1 MATGDIWA
9 CDVSELAIRSNP
21 DTYAEIRGY
30 IRYSDEIV
38 EVSRQSNTYGTT
50 WIEHEY
56 GWTCAESSGYQY
68 MHISKKKIDI
78 NTTTSN
84 AGDSESYG
92 YQPIIEHIL
101 EENTNQIIT
110 DSEFSKIK
118 NVSGVMGLPYQFL
131 PNADPRL
138 YGSSNSQD
146 IGYEYADKIISRIPL
161 LFLAPGK
168 ASFMTKYSKKD
179 KESIL
184 ERILSTGVSTNSTS
198 IDDLID
204 KNGRYYTF
212 EYDSVKYYKF
222 VNPMCRIAA
231 RFLNIQDI
239 KIDGVYLDNMN
250 WEEYTKSGIKSI
262 GDFGTY
268 TSVPFYI
275 NTETQISE
283 SWSNSVTQSMLASS
297 VNGISDMGRELNFL
311 LGYTQSGTG
320 AIELINND
328 AEVAANIENINDTI
342 KQILGTGSFFSNLA
356 THIATVASGGKLVFP
371 EIWADSQFSR
381 QYSVNIKLVSP
392 DPSKLSIYLNILVP
406 LFHILSLVGPQTIL
420 SNPNG
425 YTNPFLVRAIYKGHF
440 NIDMGIIT
448 DLTISKGDEC
458 RWTPDGLPTSVD
470 VSLTIKDLY
479 NMLAITSSESL
490 KYDTLNNTA
499 LMDYIANLCGVNIF
513 KPEISRIIEMWFVN
527 NFENRVDDFFK
538 LDIWGKIQE
547 KVQNGI
553 MNIFR

>member
-1 MATGDIWA
+1 
-9 CDVSELAIRSNP
+9 
-21 DTYAEIRGY
+21 
-30 IRYSDEIV
+30 
-38 EVSRQSNTYGTT
+38 
-50 WIEHEY
+50 
-56 GWTCAESSGYQY
+56 
-68 MHISKKKIDI
+68 
-78 NTTTSN
+78 
-84 AGDSESYG
+84 
-92 YQPIIEHIL
+92 
-101 EENTNQIIT
+101 
-110 DSEFSKIK
+110 
-118 NVSGVMGLPYQFL
+118 
-131 PNADPRL
+131 
-138 YGSSNSQD
+138 
-146 IGYEYADKIISRIPL
+146 
-161 LFLAPGK
+161 
-168 ASFMTKYSKKD
+168 
-179 KESIL
+179 
-184 ERILSTGVSTNSTS
+184 
-198 IDDLID
+198 
-204 KNGRYYTF
+204 
-212 EYDSVKYYKF
+212 
-222 VNPMCRIAA
+222 
-231 RFLNIQDI
+231 
-239 KIDGVYLDNMN
+239 
-250 WEEYTKSGIKSI
+250 
-262 GDFGTY
+262 
-268 TSVPFYI
+268 
-275 NTETQISE
+275 
-283 SWSNSVTQSMLASS
+283 
-297 VNGISDMGRELNFL
+297 
-311 LGYTQSGTG
+311 
-320 AIELINND
+320 
-328 AEVAANIENINDTI
+328 
-342 KQILGTGSFFSNLA
+342 LGTGSFFSNLA